1 MTTNG
6 AITDSAVCHGGVSPQ
21 ITHLKLQ
28 HIFHTATVVLPA
40 TATMFCAQI
49 QPLVQKM
56 WVPVADF
63 CPQPLPGL
71 WRPDLRVRDSEI
83 ELLWEYFNQ

>member
-6 AITDSAVCHGGVSPQ
+6 AITDSAVCHGIISPQ

-40 TATMFCAQI
+40 TAAMFYAQI
-49 QPLVQKM
+49 QPLAQKNVGPCSRFLSPASA
-56 WVPVADF
+56 WT
-63 CPQPLPGL
+63 L
-71 WRPDLRVRDSEI
+71 ET
-83 ELLWEYFNQ
+83 